1 MEHYMLGKIFV
12 VDGCDSSGKET
23 QARALYERLLAE
35 GYKVRFLSFPNYNS
49 DASALVKMYL
59 KGDFGDNADDVDS
72 YVASSFYAVDRYA
85 SYMTDWKAF
94 YQDGGI
100 LICDR
105 YTTSNMVHQASKIDD
120 LKEKEVFL
128 DWLSDLE
135 YGIYKL
141 PIPNEIIFLDMPPDF
156 AQKLMADRKNKITGE
171 SKKDI
176 HEKDFDYLKRSY
188 HNALYVANKFN
199 WHTVNCT
206 IDDRI
211 KPIEEISNEIYKL
224 IREKL

>member
-1 MEHYMLGKIFV
+1 MLGKIFV

-23 QARALYERLLAE
+23 QAKALFEKLKLE

-59 KGDFGDNADDVDS
+59 NGDFGDNADDVDS

-85 SYMTDWKAF
+85 SYMTDWKSF
-94 YQDGGI
+94 YQEGGI

-105 YTTSNMVHQASKIDD
+105 YTTSNMVHQASKIDNLED
-120 LKEKEVFL
+120 KEVFL
-128 DWLSDLE
+128 DWLSNLE

-176 HEKDFDYLKRSY
+176 HENDFDYLKRSY
-188 HNALYVANKFN
+188 HNAIYVAKKFN

-206 IDDRI
+206 EGNVI
-211 KPIEEISNEIYKL
+211 KPIDEISNEIYNLVKRML
-224 IREKL
+224 